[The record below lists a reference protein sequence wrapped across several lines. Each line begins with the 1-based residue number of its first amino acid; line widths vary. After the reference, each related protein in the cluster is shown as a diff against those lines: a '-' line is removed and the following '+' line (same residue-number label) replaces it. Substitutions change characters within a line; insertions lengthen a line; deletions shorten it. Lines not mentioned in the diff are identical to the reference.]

1 MTRHEVIIVGG
12 GPAGLSAARRL
23 LAAGVRDVVL
33 LERESEAGGIP
44 RHCGH
49 GGFGIGQYLSLP
61 MSGPAYARRLVESA
75 AGADIRTQTTVT
87 SIRPGGRVDIVHP
100 DQGVQALEGR
110 CVLLATG
117 IRETPR
123 SARLVT
129 GARPAGI
136 TTTGALQQMIY
147 LKHLKPFTR
156 AVVIGSE
163 LVSFSALLTAR
174 HGGIKIAAM
183 IEEGDRIAARKPG
196 DWIARHL
203 FGVPVLT
210 RTKLAAIRGIER
222 VEGVEIECEGKR
234 DIIPCDAV
242 IFSGKFQPETALLK
256 DGHIILNPH
265 SNGPAI
271 DQFFRTS
278 DPQVFAAGNL
288 LRPVETSGMCWAEGR
303 IVAANIA
310 AALAGTLPP
319 PNPGVTVRIAEPV
332 KYVYPQIIVP
342 SAGGPVPMPLIRA
355 RVTRAARGKLRL
367 TVDGREIWSRSG
379 SFLPERR
386 LTIPTARIPPSGVT
400 DIAVE
405 LIED

>member
-1 MTRHEVIIVGG
+1 MTTHDVIIVGG

-23 LAAGVRDVVL
+23 LASGIRDVVV

-61 MSGPAYARRLVESA
+61 MSGPDYARRLVGSA
-75 AGADIRTQTTVT
+75 AGAEIRTRTTVT
-87 SIRPGGRVDIVHP
+87 AIESGGRVHTVHP
-100 DQGVQALEGR
+100 DDGARVLDGR

-129 GARPAGI
+129 GARPIGI
-136 TTTGALQQMIY
+136 TTTGALQQMVY
-147 LKHLKPFTR
+147 LKHRKPFSR
-156 AVVIGSE
+156 AVVIGTE
-163 LVSFSALLTAR
+163 LVSFSVLLTAR
-174 HGGIKIAAM
+174 HGGIAIAAM

-196 DWIARHL
+196 DLIARYM

-210 RTKLAAIRGIER
+210 RTKLIAIHGIDK
-222 VEGVEIECEGKR
+222 VEKVEIER
-234 DIIPCDAV
+234 DGRREFIASDGV
-242 IFSGKFQPETALLK
+242 IFTGRFTPETALLK
-256 DGHIILNPH
+256 TSPILLDRR
-265 SNGPAI
+265 SGGPAI

-278 DPQVFAAGNL
+278 DPRFFAAGNL
-288 LRPVETSGMCWAEGR
+288 LRPVETAGMCWAEGR

-310 AALAGTLPP
+310 AALAGKLPLP
-319 PNPGVTVRIAEPV
+319 GPGVAVRISDPI

-342 SAGGPVPMPLIRA
+342 SADSPMPLPLIRA
-355 RVTRAARGKLRL
+355 RVSRAARGRLRL

-379 SFLPERR
+379 AFLPERR
-386 LTIPTARIPPSGVT
+386 LTIPTARIPRTGAA
-400 DIAVE
+400 DISVE
-405 LIED
+405 LIEN

>member
-1 MTRHEVIIVGG
+1 MTKHDVIIVGG

-23 LAAGVRDVVL
+23 LAAGVRDVVV

-61 MSGPAYARRLVESA
+61 MSGPVYARRLVDSA

-87 SIRPGGRVDIVHP
+87 SIEPGGRIDIVNP
-100 DQGVQALEGR
+100 ETGVQHLQAR
-110 CVLLATG
+110 SILLATG

-123 SARLVT
+123 SARLVS
-129 GARPAGI
+129 GARPSGI

-156 AVVIGSE
+156 AVIVGTE

-174 HGGIKIAAM
+174 HGGIGIAAM
-183 IEEGDRIAARKPG
+183 IEEGDRITARKPG
-196 DWIARHL
+196 DWIARQI

-210 RTKLAAIRGIER
+210 RTKLIAIRGIDR
-222 VEGVEIECEGKR
+222 VEGVEIERDGKR
-234 DIIPCDAV
+234 EAIPCDAV
-242 IFSGKFQPETALLK
+242 IFSGRFQPETALLK
-256 DGHIILNPH
+256 DSHIALDLH

-319 PNPGVTVRIAEPV
+319 PGAGVAVRVSEPV

-342 SAGGPVPMPLIRA
+342 CAGSPVPTPPMRA
-355 RVTRAARGKLRL
+355 RVGRAARGKLAL
-367 TVDGREIWSRSG
+367 TVDGREIWSHRG
-379 SFLPERR
+379 KFLPERR
-386 LTIPTARIPPSGVT
+386 LTIPTARIPRSGIA